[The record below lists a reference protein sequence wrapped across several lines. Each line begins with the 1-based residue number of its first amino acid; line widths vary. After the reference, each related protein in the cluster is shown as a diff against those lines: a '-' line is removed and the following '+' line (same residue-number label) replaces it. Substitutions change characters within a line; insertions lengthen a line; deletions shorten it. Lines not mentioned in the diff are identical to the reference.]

1 MHWDSPAAHRAG
13 TTALLVASSGEAA
26 EKWVAEAG
34 LPSLDKNRR
43 GRPLWRTKLICGWQ
57 GCVKDELPQAPSK
70 RHNRGTYR
78 RRTTGWVLIG
88 HFPQD
93 TTHAHTSTAQVVST
107 QPQRVGRHP
116 GEHRT
121 PARTTRVNRCT
132 DDVPAPSWNT
142 LGALP
147 IVISQP
153 SDAAPVL
160 GSPEWHVTA
169 ACVVEATSKAT
180 TATATI
186 WVRGAIVLRA
196 VARTPLSERS
206 SEAQLKNAQGVAKSE
221 LNRRNNTPRQVTV
234 PCPHCGV
241 RSNGF

>member
-1 MHWDSPAAHRAG
+1 MGRGSRPAIVGQKQARAAALAHETNLWMARVCQRRATAG
-13 TTALLVASSGEAA
+13 T
-26 EKWVAEAG
+26 
-34 LPSLDKNRR
+34 
-43 GRPLWRTKLICGWQ
+43 KLT
-57 GCVKDELPQAPSK
+57 PQSRYIPTPHHRMGSD
-70 RHNRGTYR
+70 RS
-78 RRTTGWVLIG
+78 
-88 HFPQD
+88 FPQD
-93 TTHAHTSTAQVVST
+93 ATHAHTSTAQVVST

-147 IVISQP
+147 IAISQP